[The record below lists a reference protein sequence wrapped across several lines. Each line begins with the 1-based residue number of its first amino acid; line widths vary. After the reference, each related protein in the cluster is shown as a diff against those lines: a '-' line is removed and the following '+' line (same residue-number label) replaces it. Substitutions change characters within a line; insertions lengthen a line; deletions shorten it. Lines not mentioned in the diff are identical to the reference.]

1 MTDPEQQFINE
12 LQIELKNDPQ
22 KENIIAE
29 YKAHVYD
36 MCHENKNITYE
47 QLVKQLGT
55 PHDIAKMWKQET
67 GITPKKTQWLFIL
80 LNILIFG
87 GGGLFTYSYHVLEWE
102 WIHSIWNWL
111 TEVSFLLLLVYMLF
125 WGLVGYEVGKEFG
138 HRGRRL
144 LTNIFFIAIIP
155 NLILMYLIIFKLLP
169 HEWFGSLL
177 NAPFII
183 ICIVATAVLYP
194 VSLLGYYWGRKVSV

>member
-80 LNILIFG
+80 LNILILV
-87 GGGLFTYSYHVLEWE
+87 GGGLFTYSYYLFECELVYLH
-102 WIHSIWNWL
+102 WNDNNV
-111 TEVSFLLLLVYMLF
+111 VSF
-125 WGLVGYEVGKEFG
+125 
-138 HRGRRL
+138 
-144 LTNIFFIAIIP
+144 
-155 NLILMYLIIFKLLP
+155 
-169 HEWFGSLL
+169 
-177 NAPFII
+177 
-183 ICIVATAVLYP
+183 
-194 VSLLGYYWGRKVSV
+194 